1 VKINKVHLSY
11 SYTMIMTLK
20 LRDQAFLDL
29 TDIQNCDF
37 RYVLYMLLK
46 VAVAP
51 HPLPAILNVV

>member
-1 VKINKVHLSY
+1 
-11 SYTMIMTLK
+11 MIMMLK

-46 VAVAP
+46 VAIAP